1 MITDILT
8 KATEQVANPDI
19 KDRAYIYWRMLS
31 TSPQKTQ
38 DVVLGKKPNVAS
50 DTYNIYDEDL
60 VDKLICGMG
69 GLASIYHKTQGEW
82 NKEQAKYAKK
92 KMAPPPLRLRKF
104 KKKNKRKLSRKK
116 LINPSSQSLTRKNP
130 NHRFQPQLPL
140 QPKICFRSM
149 IYSEWETQHL
159 LCLNPPQDSLAL
171 ILVALGN
178 KICLASKQTM
188 ISVSDNRSNRQ
199 KRVLDGTTSTSL
211 EETRPHNRCH

>member
-92 KMAPPPLRLRKF
+92 
-104 KKKNKRKLSRKK
+104 
-116 LINPSSQSLTRKNP
+116 
-130 NHRFQPQLPL
+130 
-140 QPKICFRSM
+140 
-149 IYSEWETQHL
+149 E
-159 LCLNPPQDSLAL
+159 
-171 ILVALGN
+171 
-178 KICLASKQTM
+178 
-188 ISVSDNRSNRQ
+188 
-199 KRVLDGTTSTSL
+199 DGTTAAKV
-211 EETRPHNRCH
+211 EEVQEEK